1 MAVKIAY
8 IANLDSVVKD
18 KPMRGRSRP
27 AKECPMSI
35 ARDAVNEP
43 AAPRVA
49 AWRTILAGL
58 SASLVGIGLAR
69 FGYTPLIPPLIQAHW
84 FAPGD
89 VISLGAA
96 NLAGYL
102 VGAILGRPVAAR
114 LGNAHA
120 LRAMMA
126 VVTLSFVA
134 CAFPLSVGWFFLW
147 RFVSGVGGGMI
158 MVLVAA
164 TLLPHVPQAR
174 RGITSGAIFLG
185 LGLGIAGSGT
195 LVPLLLELG
204 LRATWIGL
212 ALVCAAFTAASWFAW
227 PGANA
232 HPQGAPDTH
241 GAQPAVPARAM
252 AAFYAQY
259 GLMAVGLVPAM
270 VFLVDFVT
278 RGLHAGTHMGALF
291 WVLYGVGAI
300 VGPPLYGLLGD
311 RVGVRPAL
319 RAVLGL
325 QALAMLGLYA
335 LQAPFAL
342 AVAAVVV
349 GSFPPGIVPLVLAR
363 VHELE
368 PHSAARQNA
377 TWSRATTVFAAAQA
391 LSGYAYS
398 ALFSASH
405 GDHRLLFLVAA
416 FAILASLAADFVV
429 LTGRAQRQDAAR
441 ALA

>member
-1 MAVKIAY
+1 MVVKIAY
-8 IANLDSVVKD
+8 IANLDNVVKD
-18 KPMRGRSRP
+18 NPARGLLRP
-27 AKECPMSI
+27 AEECPMSP
-35 ARDAVNEP
+35 AREAVNEP

-120 LRAMMA
+120 LRAMMTA
-126 VVTLSFVA
+126 VALSFVA

-147 RFVSGVGGGMI
+147 RFVSGVAGGTI

-174 RGITSGAIFLG
+174 RGLISGAIFLG
-185 LGLGIAGSGT
+185 LGLGIACSGT

-232 HPQGAPDTH
+232 HPHGAPDTH
-241 GAQPAVPARAM
+241 GAQPGVPARVM

-291 WVLYGVGAI
+291 WVLYGIGAI
-300 VGPPLYGLLGD
+300 FGPPLYGLLGD

-319 RAVLGL
+319 RVVLGL
-325 QALAMLGLYA
+325 QALAVLGLYA
-335 LQAPFAL
+335 LQAPPAL
-342 AVAAVVV
+342 PSRPWSWAA
-349 GSFPPGIVPLVLAR
+349 SRPASSRWCSPASMNSSRTAPPAR
-363 VHELE
+363 TR
-368 PHSAARQNA
+368 PGAARRPSSPPRRPGPA
-377 TWSRATTVFAAAQA
+377 TRTRRCSARATAT
-391 LSGYAYS
+391 
-398 ALFSASH
+398 
-405 GDHRLLFLVAA
+405 
-416 FAILASLAADFVV
+416 
-429 LTGRAQRQDAAR
+429 TGCCSWSPPWPSWRAWRPISSC
-441 ALA
+441 

>member
-1 MAVKIAY
+1 
-8 IANLDSVVKD
+8 
-18 KPMRGRSRP
+18 
-27 AKECPMSI
+27 MSL
-35 ARDAVNEP
+35 ASAP
-43 AAPRVA
+43 GPAPRVA

-84 FAPGD
+84 FPAAA
-89 VISLGAA
+89 VINLGAA

-102 VGAILGRPVAAR
+102 AGALLGRPIGAR

-120 LRAMMA
+120 LRATMLA
-126 VVTLSFVA
+126 VTLSFLA

-147 RFVSGVGGGMI
+147 RFVSGVAGGTI

-174 RGITSGAIFLG
+174 RGLTSGAIFLG

-195 LVPLLLELG
+195 VVPLLLEVG
-204 LRATWIGL
+204 LRETWIGL
-212 ALVCAAFTAASWFAW
+212 AAISAAFTAASWFAW
-227 PGANA
+227 PRTAA
-232 HPQGAPDTH
+232 DAPAAVAAPDTH
-241 GAQPAVPARAM
+241 AVVPARTM

-300 VGPPLYGLLGD
+300 LGPPLYGVLGD
-311 RVGVRPAL
+311 RLGARQAL
-319 RAVLGL
+319 RVVLAV
-325 QALAMLGLYA
+325 QALAVLGLYA
-335 LQAPFAL
+335 LRAPHAL
-342 AVAAVVV
+342 GIVAIVV
-349 GSFPPGIVPLVLAR
+349 GSFPPGVVPLVLAR

-398 ALFSASH
+398 ALFTASH
-405 GDHRLLFLVAA
+405 GDHRLLFLIAA
-416 FAILASLAADFVV
+416 FAVMASLAIDFLVV
-429 LTGRAQRQDAAR
+429 AERAHAR
-441 ALA
+441 DGAGAVA